1 MNDKITPP
9 SNAQEPTAPAEAAGL
24 SRRRLVRAG
33 LAAAPVLAALHS
45 NTVLAGGSGGYG
57 QGCIRPSTFSSLK
70 AANWKI
76 SQGRDIKNN
85 FVCRPHSHWKD
96 NFPRKFK
103 DVKFL
108 SNDTGCN
115 RDARNNEGKK
125 SFKDLKMREVLDLRG
140 GDADS
145 MLARCVVSAFLSADA
160 AGAGSDNVWL
170 TKEQCRQIWNGRGI
184 WKPFAGATWTL
195 DQTLNYFEVVF
206 GTSAL

>member
-1 MNDKITPP
+1 MNEQLKP
-9 SNAQEPTAPAEAAGL
+9 SPQSAPSSAGL

-33 LAAAPVLAALHS
+33 LTAAPVMAAVHS
-45 NTVLAGGSGGYG
+45 STVLAGGSNGYG
-57 QGCIRPSTFSSLK
+57 PGCIRPSTFSSLK
-70 AANWKI
+70 AANWKV
-76 SQGRDIKNN
+76 SQGRDIQSS

-108 SNDTGCN
+108 SGDTGFI
-115 RDARNNEGKK
+115 RDARIEDGKK
-125 SFKDLKMREVLDLRG
+125 TIKDLKLRDVLDLRT
-140 GDADS
+140 GDADAV
-145 MLARCVVSAFLSADA
+145 LARCVASAFLSADA
-160 AGAGSDNVWL
+160 AGAGSRNVWL

-206 GTSAL
+206 GFSAL